1 LPSRKINNADWR
13 AYCDAISKFLMGKRA
28 EIEVAALSLGA
39 QFEAE
44 GLPLVGIA
52 YDPNNNVI
60 ELALGDL
67 DHIIAAPAE
76 LYVNEGPRGIDSLEI
91 VDGDS
96 VWHIIKLRDPL
107 SLPSPTPA
115 HS

>member
-1 LPSRKINNADWR
+1 MPSQKINHADWR

-39 QFEAE
+39 QVEAE
-44 GLPLVGIA
+44 WLPLAGIA
-52 YDPNNNVI
+52 YDPKNNVI

-67 DHIIAAPAE
+67 DHIITNPTE
-76 LYVNEGPRGIDSLEI
+76 LYVSEGPQGIDSLEI

-96 VWHIIKLRDPL
+96 VQHIIKLRDPL